1 MNHIFIIA
9 TPLIL
14 TLLYLITENLLIVV
28 IVFSTI
34 FLLGSI
40 YIYNNFDRK
49 ESLNIIKDKNRIYFN
64 LSDDELFSV
73 KISKDDLLS
82 DVLIDA
88 ILKEIKTIEDMVD
101 RIDFINFRDDKLHKK
116 LNEII
121 QQRID

>member
-1 MNHIFIIA
+1 MNHIFIIT
-9 TPLIL
+9 TPLIM
-14 TLLYLITENLLIVV
+14 TILYLITEQLLAVALI
-28 IVFSTI
+28 FSTI
-34 FLLGSI
+34 FILFSL
-40 YIYNNFDRK
+40 YIYNNVDRK
-49 ESLNIIKDKNRIYFN
+49 ESLNIIRDRNRIYFN

-88 ILKEIKTIEDMVD
+88 ILKELATIEEMVD

-121 QQRID
+121 QQNID

>member
-14 TLLYLITENLLIVV
+14 IILYLITENLLI
-28 IVFSTI
+28 ITIIFSTI
-34 FLLGSI
+34 FLLGSM
-40 YIYNNFDRK
+40 YIYKNFDRK

-73 KISKDDLLS
+73 KISKDELLS
-82 DVLIDA
+82 DVLVDA
-88 ILKEIKTIEDMVD
+88 ILRELATIEEMVD
-101 RIDFINFRDDKLHKK
+101 RIDFINFRDDKLHKR

-121 QQRID
+121 QQNID